1 MENAF
6 VLELS
11 ESKFKDLFVCFCG
24 YSQCKPLHGFGPA
37 VRPNYIIHYIIDG
50 KGFYQTGDH
59 KYWKPGR
66 DS

>member
-59 KYWKPGR
+59 K
-66 DS
+66 